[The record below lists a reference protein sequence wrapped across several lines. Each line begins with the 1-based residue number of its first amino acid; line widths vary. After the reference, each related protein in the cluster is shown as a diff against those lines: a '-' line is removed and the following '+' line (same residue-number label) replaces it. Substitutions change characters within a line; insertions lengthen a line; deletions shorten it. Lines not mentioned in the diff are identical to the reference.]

1 MKRIVACIFAT
12 TVGLYFVSIPGYAQ
26 GRGGGHA
33 PAVES
38 HAVAHGA
45 DHDGHGKDAD
55 HDKTNTGPHSNE
67 THPKT
72 PIVDRIDA
80 NPALKAK
87 VTSLLP
93 AGMDLKTASSGFR
106 NEGQFIAALH
116 VSKNL
121 GIPFADLKA
130 KMTGPNHESLGQAIH
145 DLKPG
150 ISEQDSRKDAETAE
164 KEAKANI
171 KTKPLT

>member
-1 MKRIVACIFAT
+1 MKRIIACTFAT
-12 TVGLYFVSIPGYAQ
+12 TVGLYFIGMPGYAQ

-33 PAVES
+33 PSVES
-38 HAVAHGA
+38 HPVVHDA
-45 DHDGHGKDAD
+45 DHSSHGKDVD
-55 HDKTNTGPHSNE
+55 HDKTNTGAHPNE
-67 THPKT
+67 THLKT

-93 AGMDLKTASSGFR
+93 AGMNLKTASSGFK

-130 KMTGPNHESLGQAIH
+130 KMTGPDHESLGQAIH
-145 DLKPG
+145 DLKPS
-150 ISEQDSRKDAETAE
+150 ISEQDSKKDAETAE

-171 KTKPLT
+171 KTKPLS